1 MEAQISPYAA
11 LGGEAMVRALVARFY
26 ELMDILP
33 EAAACRAVH
42 PPSLV
47 RAEEKLFEYLTG
59 WLGGPPLYTE
69 KYGHPRLRSRHFVA
83 PIGAAEVE
91 GWLLCLHQAWNEI
104 VPPSPVADS
113 ILEKID
119 GLGWHMANKPVAAAP
134 A

>member
-91 GWLLCLHQAWNEI
+91 GWLLCFHQAWNEI

-119 GLGWHMANKPVAAAP
+119 GLGWHMANQPIAAAP